1 LSSPALVY
9 QVNLQ
14 RGFGGGEVFTAIF
27 TRALKRVGVDTVLFV
42 DGRATA
48 WASLPMPDVRFQS
61 ISDPAELPSLLR
73 ILPPAWIVFHT
84 LPPRAVVDRLRE
96 DGHFATA
103 FAHMPLY
110 GRDPRPLA
118 PFDLIIAGSR
128 HVMASLRAS
137 RIDRV
142 YGEPLYAFA
151 QLERAGPHP
160 SVLRAK
166 SRYDW
171 DRHKV
176 RDRLLGAVEPMWRL
190 FRSEREFRRRPGLT
204 LGIVSRI
211 TPIKQFPLL
220 FAHIVPVLT
229 RYPEVNLEI
238 FGSGGY
244 ASIRDLDRVLSPL
257 RERVRFWG
265 HQSDVRAAYQSLDFL
280 LTGLPEKE
288 ALGLN
293 VIEAQ
298 ACGTPVL
305 APDAPPFDET
315 VVHGATGLRYRDPRE
330 DGAAAFESTLKLILK
345 GAYRFDADAASAHL
359 KQFSED
365 AFVERVRLLVRALG
379 GTLPRASALQS

>member
-1 LSSPALVY
+1 
-9 QVNLQ
+9 
-14 RGFGGGEVFTAIF
+14 
-27 TRALKRVGVDTVLFV
+27 
-42 DGRATA
+42 
-48 WASLPMPDVRFQS
+48 
-61 ISDPAELPSLLR
+61 
-73 ILPPAWIVFHT
+73 
-84 LPPRAVVDRLRE
+84 
-96 DGHFATA
+96 
-103 FAHMPLY
+103 
-110 GRDPRPLA
+110 
-118 PFDLIIAGSR
+118 
-128 HVMASLRAS
+128 
-137 RIDRV
+137 
-142 YGEPLYAFA
+142 
-151 QLERAGPHP
+151 
-160 SVLRAK
+160 
-166 SRYDW
+166 
-171 DRHKV
+171 
-176 RDRLLGAVEPMWRL
+176 
-190 FRSEREFRRRPGLT
+190 LT